1 MKSALGNIPLTH
13 AQRQFLATQRAALN
27 RKPADGLLAAIGRK
41 AEGKEALG
49 FWGEQDQEMRQRY
62 GVSERSNTLRFDS
75 SLPMYRDLATNA
87 NGGNYLVGTTNAGGS
102 FIEMLRNASILDKV
116 GAKFLRGLQ
125 GNVTIPRQTAAAT
138 AYWLANETAGIT
150 ETQQTLGQLA
160 FSPKNVGAYT
170 EVSRQL
176 MVQSNPACEMLV
188 MNDLAA
194 VLARAID
201 TAALSGSGSGGQPQ
215 GLIGTAGVGSVTGTS
230 LAYAGLLEFQ
240 SDVATSNALTDG
252 AAYLT
257 TPTVAGLLCQRQRF
271 TSTDSPLW
279 SGNVAKGSVIG
290 FDAYTSNGVPAG
302 TMIFGDWSQ
311 LIVAEWGVIE
321 LATNPYANFQSGI
334 TGIRGWATVDI
345 GIRQPAAFSVASSI
359 T

>member
-1 MKSALGNIPLTH
+1 MKQITGNSILSQ

-49 FWGEQDQEMRQRY
+49 YWGEQDQEMRQRY
-62 GVSERSNTLRFDS
+62 GVSQRSNTLRFDS
-75 SLPMYRDLATNA
+75 SLPLYRDLATNA
-87 NGGNYLVGTTNAGGS
+87 NGGNYLVGTSNEGGS
-102 FIEMLRNASILDKV
+102 FIEMLRAASILDKV
-116 GAKFLRGLQ
+116 GATYLRGLQ
-125 GNVTIPRQTAAAT
+125 GNVTIPKQTAAAT
-138 AYWLANETAGIT
+138 AYWLANETTAIT
-150 ETQQTLGQLA
+150 ESQQTLGQLA

-188 MNDLAA
+188 MNDLAD
-194 VLARAID
+194 VLSRAID

-230 LAYAGLLEFQ
+230 LGYAGLLEFQ
-240 SDVATSNALTDG
+240 SDVASSNALTDSAG
-252 AAYLT
+252 YLT
-257 TPTVAGLLCQRQRF
+257 TPAVAGLLCQRQRF

-290 FDAYTSNGVPAG
+290 FDAFTSNGVPSA

-311 LIVAEWGVIE
+311 MVVAEWGVIE